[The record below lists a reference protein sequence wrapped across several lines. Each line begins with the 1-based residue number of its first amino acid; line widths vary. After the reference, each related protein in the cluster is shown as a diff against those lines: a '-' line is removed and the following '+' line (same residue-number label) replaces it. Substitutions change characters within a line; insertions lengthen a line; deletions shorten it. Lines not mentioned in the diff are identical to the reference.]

1 MSDMLSELKPYI
13 TAIVFSP
20 TLLLLGIAIG
30 LWLTSKK
37 TKLGKSVA
45 IFSTVLLWIFST
57 PAFSAWISNNLL
69 TQYKPTT
76 AQELQT
82 QSVQAIVVLGGGVE
96 IGQPDGIQQL
106 KPTALDRLRYG
117 IELSRKT
124 GIPVMV
130 TGGKGWGVEAGSE
143 NEAEIS
149 RRVAREVFQFEIK
162 WTESESRDT
171 QENASNSKQLLA
183 QQGISKIALVTH
195 SWHMP
200 RSLKAFQK
208 VGFDVTPAPMGFVAN
223 KEVDLISLLPNGGAL
238 NSTTATFKELVAQ
251 AVQGQ

>member
-1 MSDMLSELKPYI
+1 MLSELKPYI

-30 LWLTSKK
+30 VWLSSKK
-37 TKLGKSVA
+37 PKLGKSVA
-45 IFSTVLLWIFST
+45 IFSTALLWIFST
-57 PAFSAWISNNLL
+57 PAFNVWLLHNSL
-69 TQYKPTT
+69 TQYKPTN
-76 AQELQT
+76 AQELKA

-96 IGQPDGIQQL
+96 TGQPDGIQQL
-106 KPTALDRLRYG
+106 QASALDRLRHG

-130 TGGKGWGVEAGSE
+130 TGGKGWGAKAGSE

-171 QENASNSKQLLA
+171 QENASHSKQLLTK
-183 QQGISKIALVTH
+183 QGISKIALITH
-195 SWHMP
+195 SGHMP

-208 VGFDVTPAPMGFVAN
+208 VGFEVIPAPMGFVAD
-223 KEVDLISLLPNGGAL
+223 KKVGLLSLLPNGGAL

-251 AVQGQ
+251 AAQSQ

>member
-1 MSDMLSELKPYI
+1 MLSELKPYI

-20 TLLLLGIAIG
+20 TLLFLGIAFGI
-30 LWLTSKK
+30 WLSSKK
-37 TKLGKSVA
+37 PKPGKSVA
-45 IFSTVLLWIFST
+45 IVLTALLWIFST
-57 PAFSAWISNNLL
+57 PAFSVWLSNNLL

-76 AQELQT
+76 AQDLKAQG
-82 QSVQAIVVLGGGVE
+82 VQAIVVLGGGVE
-96 IGQPDGIQQL
+96 TGQPDGIQQL
-106 KPTALDRLRYG
+106 QSTALDRLRHG
-117 IELSRKT
+117 IDLSRKT
-124 GIPVMV
+124 SIPVIV
-130 TGGKGWGVEAGSE
+130 TGGKGWGVQADSE

-149 RRVAREVFQFEIK
+149 SRVAREVFQFEIK

-171 QENASNSKQLLA
+171 QENASNSKQLLSK
-183 QQGISKIALVTH
+183 QGISKIALVTH

-208 VGFDVTPAPMGFVAN
+208 VGFEVTPAPMGFVAG
-223 KEVDLISLLPNGGAL
+223 KKVDLISLLPNGGAL

>member
-1 MSDMLSELKPYI
+1 MLSELKPYI
-13 TAIVFSP
+13 TAIVFSHA
-20 TLLLLGIAIG
+20 LLLLGIAFG
-30 LWLTSKK
+30 LWLSSKK
-37 TKLGKSVA
+37 PKLGKSLAV
-45 IFSTVLLWIFST
+45 FSTVLLWIFST
-57 PAFSAWISNNLL
+57 PAFSVWLSYNLL

-76 AQELQT
+76 AQELK
-82 QSVQAIVVLGGGVE
+82 SKGVQAIVVLGGGVE
-96 IGQPDGIQQL
+96 TGQPDGIQQL
-106 KPTALDRLRYG
+106 QATALDRLRHG

-130 TGGKGWGVEAGSE
+130 TGGKGWAAQAGSE

-149 RRVAREVFQFEIK
+149 SRVAREVFQFDIK

-171 QENASNSKQLLA
+171 QENALNSKRLLTI
-183 QQGISKIALVTH
+183 QGISKIALVTH

-208 VGFDVTPAPMGFVAN
+208 AGFEVTPAPMGFVAD
-223 KEVDLISLLPNGGAL
+223 KKVDLLSMLPNGGAL
-238 NSTTATFKELVAQ
+238 HSTTSTFKELAVQ

>member
-1 MSDMLSELKPYI
+1 MLSELKPYI
-13 TAIVFSP
+13 TAVIFSP

-30 LWLTSKK
+30 IWLSSKK
-37 TKLGKSVA
+37 PKLGKSLAV
-45 IFSTVLLWIFST
+45 FSTALLWIFST
-57 PAFSAWISNNLL
+57 PAFNVWLSHNLL
-69 TQYKPTT
+69 TQFKPTT
-76 AQELQT
+76 AQELKVQG
-82 QSVQAIVVLGGGVE
+82 VQAIVVLGGGVE
-96 IGQPDGIQQL
+96 TGQPDGIQQL
-106 KPTALDRLRYG
+106 QATALDRLRHG

-130 TGGKGWGVEAGSE
+130 AGGKGWGAKAGSE

-171 QENASNSKQLLA
+171 QENASNSKQLLTK
-183 QQGISKIALVTH
+183 QGISKIALVTH

-200 RSLKAFQK
+200 RSLKAFNK
-208 VGFDVTPAPMGFVAN
+208 VGFDVTPAPLGFVAD
-223 KEVDLISLLPNGGAL
+223 KKVVFSSLLPNGDAL
-238 NSTTATFKELVAQ
+238 NRTTATFKELAAQ

>member
-1 MSDMLSELKPYI
+1 MLSELKPYI

-20 TLLLLGIAIG
+20 TLLLLGIAFG
-30 LWLTSKK
+30 LWLSSKK
-37 TKLGKSVA
+37 PKLGKSLA
-45 IFSTVLLWIFST
+45 IFSTALLWIFST
-57 PAFSAWISNNLL
+57 PAFNVWLSHNLL

-76 AQELQT
+76 AQELKAQG
-82 QSVQAIVVLGGGVE
+82 VQAIVVLGGGVE
-96 IGQPDGIQQL
+96 TGQPDGIQQL
-106 KPTALDRLRYG
+106 QSTALDRLRHG

-130 TGGKGWGVEAGSE
+130 TGGKGWGAKAGSE

-149 RRVAREVFQFEIK
+149 SRVAREVFQFEIK

-200 RSLKAFQK
+200 RSLKAFHI
-208 VGFDVTPAPMGFVAN
+208 VGFEVSPAPMGFLADKKVY
-223 KEVDLISLLPNGGAL
+223 LLSLLPSGTAL
-238 NSTTATFKELVAQ
+238 SGTAKTFKELVAQ
-251 AVQGQ
+251 TMQSQ

>member
-1 MSDMLSELKPYI
+1 MLSELKPYI

-57 PAFSAWISNNLL
+57 PSFSVWLSNNLL
-69 TQYKPTT
+69 TQYKPITI
-76 AQELQT
+76 QELKAQG
-82 QSVQAIVVLGGGVE
+82 VQAIVVLGGGVE
-96 IGQPDGIQQL
+96 TGQPDGIQQL
-106 KPTALDRLRYG
+106 KPTALDRLRHG

-130 TGGKGWGVEAGSE
+130 TGGKGWGAETDSE

-149 RRVAREVFQFEIK
+149 KRVAREAFQFDIQ
-162 WTESESRDT
+162 WTESNSRDT
-171 QENASNSKQLLA
+171 QENAFNSKQILT
-183 QQGISKIALVTH
+183 QQGIGKIALATH

-208 VGFDVTPAPMGFVAN
+208 VGFEVTPAPMGFVAD
-223 KEVDLISLLPNGGAL
+223 KKVDLISLLPNGAAL
-238 NSTTATFKELVAQ
+238 NSIAATFRELVAQ
-251 AVQGQ
+251 TMQGQ

>member
-1 MSDMLSELKPYI
+1 MLSELKPYI

-20 TLLLLGIAIG
+20 TLLFLGIAFGI
-30 LWLTSKK
+30 WLSSKK
-37 TKLGKSVA
+37 PKLGKYVA
-45 IFSTVLLWIFST
+45 IFSTAFLWIFST
-57 PAFSAWISNNLL
+57 PAFSVWISHNLL

-76 AQELQT
+76 AKELKAQG
-82 QSVQAIVVLGGGVE
+82 VQAIIVLGGGVE
-96 IGQPDGIQQL
+96 TGQPDGIQQL
-106 KPTALDRLRYG
+106 QATALDRLRHG

-130 TGGKGWGVEAGSE
+130 TGGKGWGVQADSE

-149 RRVAREVFQFEIK
+149 DRVAREVFQFEIN

-171 QENASNSKQLLA
+171 QENALNSKQLLTK
-183 QQGISKIALVTH
+183 QGISKIALVTH

-208 VGFDVTPAPMGFVAN
+208 VGFEVTPAPMGFVAG
-223 KEVDLISLLPNGGAL
+223 KKVDLISILPNGGAL

>member
-1 MSDMLSELKPYI
+1 MLSELKPYI

-20 TLLLLGIAIG
+20 TLLLLGIAFG
-30 LWLTSKK
+30 LWLSSKK
-37 TKLGKSVA
+37 PKLGKSVA
-45 IFSTVLLWIFST
+45 IFLTALLWIFST

-76 AQELQT
+76 AQELKAQG
-82 QSVQAIVVLGGGVE
+82 VQAIVVLGGGVE
-96 IGQPDGIQQL
+96 TGQPDGIQQL
-106 KPTALDRLRYG
+106 KPTALDRLRHG

-130 TGGKGWGVEAGSE
+130 TGGKGWGAEAGSE

-149 RRVAREVFQFEIK
+149 KRVAREAFQFEIQ
-162 WTESESRDT
+162 WTESNSRDT
-171 QENASNSKQLLA
+171 QENAFNSKQLLSI
-183 QQGISKIALVTH
+183 QGINKIALATH

-208 VGFDVTPAPMGFVAN
+208 VGFEVTPAPMGFVAD
-223 KEVDLISLLPNGGAL
+223 KKVDLISLLPNGAAL
-238 NSTTATFKELVAQ
+238 NNTAATFRELVAQ
-251 AVQGQ
+251 AMQGQ